1 MRASVHFVVGAAVG
15 LIGCMGY
22 SGYQGRE
29 TATVQVSTP
38 RRSHQSSMAT
48 RRNAPARISPDD
60 LIDLGGAVIGE
71 ANVYAVWWG
80 NRASFPADAMS
91 GMDRFLSGLDGS
103 AYLAVADQYVR
114 RPTKTTFLGHLV
126 EESPSPN
133 HSPATEEVVAKVCQV
148 LADARLAPSST
159 ALYLVFTDS
168 FPEQSDFCAWHDGGL
183 CPGGQRI
190 HIAYLPNLANAPQC
204 DPGDL
209 FKCNGLSQP
218 TRALANVTAHE
229 VLEMLTDPDGNG
241 WVDRSGEEIADKCA
255 WRFSSCVSLGST
267 RWQLQKEWSNADHA
281 CVQEKA
287 RYAPRVAA
295 AP

>member
-1 MRASVHFVVGAAVG
+1 M
-15 LIGCMGY
+15 
-22 SGYQGRE
+22 
-29 TATVQVSTP
+29 P
-38 RRSHQSSMAT
+38 T

-60 LIDLGGAVIGE
+60 LNNLGGAVIAE
-71 ANVYAVWWG
+71 TNVYAIWWG

-91 GMDRFLSGLDGS
+91 GMDRFLTGLDGS
-103 AYLAVADQYVR
+103 SYLAVADQYVGQPAR
-114 RPTKTTFLGHLV
+114 TTFLGHLL

-133 HSPATEEVVAKVCQV
+133 HSPATEEVVSKVCQV
-148 LADARLAPSST
+148 LADARQAPSST
-159 ALYLVFTDS
+159 ALYLVFTDG
-168 FPEQSDFCAWHDGGL
+168 FPEQSDFCAWHDGGR

-190 HIAYLPNLANAPQC
+190 HVAYLPNLAKAPQC
-204 DPGDL
+204 DPGNL
-209 FKCNGLSQP
+209 FQCNGLSEA

-229 VLEMLTDPDGNG
+229 VLEMVTDPDGDG
-241 WVDRSGEEIADKCA
+241 WVDPSGQEIADKCA